1 MCRLNDRDGF
11 QHLSNVLNLSPEQEK
26 YARTRLKPGDAILLD
41 TVSGLPV
48 LTRAAN
54 VVDGLRTQALSPE
67 GEQQKM
73 SANAKRANLLP
84 PTPEEPQKSLSDIQQ
99 VGGHDLWEAVDAEIT
114 EAIVDAVK
122 SGIET
127 GDWANG
133 RQAIR
138 AWIMQHRRELINP
151 LIEKNIL
158 SRVIMDFIEGEHDL
172 LAMLDQYQ
180 N

>member
-1 MCRLNDRDGF
+1 
-11 QHLSNVLNLSPEQEK
+11 
-26 YARTRLKPGDAILLD
+26 
-41 TVSGLPV
+41 
-48 LTRAAN
+48 
-54 VVDGLRTQALSPE
+54 
-67 GEQQKM
+67 M